1 MMKVSG
7 KWVSPLEVENCLL
20 KHPAVRECAVVPVMD
35 QAGLVKPCAY
45 IIANEQRATLDQE
58 LNDFVKKNME
68 PYKYRRHVVFVET
81 LPRTHLGKVDRAA
94 LKKQFSS

>member
-20 KHPAVRECAVVPVMD
+20 KHPAVRECAVVPVTD
-35 QAGLVKPCAY
+35 TAGLTKPCAY
-45 IIANEQRATLDQE
+45 VVASEQRADLDQE
-58 LNDFVKKNME
+58 LKDFVKQNLE
-68 PYKYRRHVVFVET
+68 PYKYPRVVIFLES

-94 LKKQFSS
+94 LKKNFK